1 MTLALQTTFRIESC
15 LVALAS
21 EAIFHSYLMNFTILS
36 VEYLGCSWKQEMHP
50 QFQVISPRAESGLG
64 WMMSTAQHC
73 KNIKLNE
80 ILILHIICT
89 FAFYSSKKNVTCA
102 KEMSL
107 NLGTEFSLKT
117 FHISAQQS
125 PLIVRWRVALS
136 DWELGMI

>member
-1 MTLALQTTFRIESC
+1 MREAQPKLEIIYRGNEVLSKVYDTCFTGNFRIESC

-50 QFQVISPRAESGLG
+50 QFQVISPSAESGLG

-102 KEMSL
+102 KEMS
-107 NLGTEFSLKT
+107 K
-117 FHISAQQS
+117 
-125 PLIVRWRVALS
+125 V
-136 DWELGMI
+136 